1 MRRTARGGLTP
12 RLEYEKV
19 SLTFASKSVGE
30 LDMREGREIRR
41 WERYNV
47 MISVNVTMIENGKC
61 VRLAGQACDISK
73 GGLRLLVTRNI
84 EEGTNLTMQ
93 FLLPYYSNEL
103 EILGVVRNRERF
115 THGVE
120 FINPTAYQQHII
132 ERTCDVFALLSD

>member
-1 MRRTARGGLTP
+1 
-12 RLEYEKV
+12 
-19 SLTFASKSVGE
+19 
-30 LDMREGREIRR
+30 MREGREVRR

-73 GGLRLLVTRNI
+73 GGLRLLVTRMI
-84 EEGTNLTMQ
+84 EEGTNLTMH

-103 EILGVVRNRERF
+103 EILGVVRNRDRF